1 MYTKPPNHTKE
12 RGILMKTN
20 IIVNSIRIHQ
30 GLLPVNGTWH
40 GGKQGD
46 LPEGGT
52 WHGGKQGDLPEGGT
66 WHCGK

>member
-1 MYTKPPNHTKE
+1 
-12 RGILMKTN
+12 MKTK
-20 IIVNSIRIHQ
+20 IIDNSIRTRQ
-30 GLLPVNGTWH
+30 GMLPEGGTWH

-66 WHCGK
+66 WHSDQ

>member
-1 MYTKPPNHTKE
+1 
-12 RGILMKTN
+12 MKTN
-20 IIVNSIRIHQ
+20 IINNSIRIHQ

-66 WHCGK
+66 